1 MIIMDESIN
10 ARRQIQ
16 AQAFSAGNL
25 PTLSFG
31 DSGNAVR
38 ILQRLL
44 RANGFPVRVDGTF
57 GVLTEVSVRAFQ
69 SQSGLVADGVVGQ
82 RTWRTLSN

>member
-1 MIIMDESIN
+1 MDGFIN
-10 ARRQIQ
+10 TRRQIQ

-31 DSGNAVR
+31 DSGSAVR
-38 ILQRLL
+38 VLQRLL

-57 GVLTEVSVRAFQ
+57 GVLTEVSVKAFQ
-69 SQSGLVADGVVGQ
+69 SQSGLFADGVVGQ
-82 RTWRTLSN
+82 RTWSALSS